1 MTNSRR
7 SNIPHF
13 CIGLGVLALGAVA
26 AWQTSIIPQVLYATV
41 GPSVFPS
48 IVTVFLLML
57 GTGLVVAAQRGGWA
71 HDQDGTITEIGSLG
85 FVAAGLVLNAALIDK
100 IGFILAS
107 TIMFTL
113 VARGFGSVKW
123 WRDALIGF
131 GLAFGSYIGFDR
143 VLGYKIGSGLIERLI

>member
-1 MTNSRR
+1 MNTSKR

-13 CIGLGVLALGAVA
+13 CIGLGILALGATA

-57 GTGLVVAAQRGGWA
+57 GTGLMVAAQRGGWA
-71 HDQDGTITEIGSLG
+71 HEQDGTITEMGSLG
-85 FVAAGLVLNAALIDK
+85 FVVAGLVLNAALIDK

-113 VARGFGSVKW
+113 VARGFGSGKW

-131 GLAFGSYIGFDR
+131 SLAFVSYFGFDR
-143 VLGYKIGSGLIERLI
+143 VLGYKIGTGLIESLI

>member
-1 MTNSRR
+1 MSRTRR

-13 CIGLGVLALGAVA
+13 CVALGVLALGVIAV
-26 AWQTSIIPQVLYATV
+26 WQTSLIPQVLYATV
-41 GPSVFPS
+41 GPSVFPT
-48 IVTVFLLML
+48 IVSVFLLML

-71 HDQDGTITEIGSLG
+71 HDQDGTITEMGSLG
-85 FVAAGLVLNAALIDK
+85 FVVAGLVLNAALIDR

-113 VARGFGSVKW
+113 VARGFGSQKW

-131 GLAFGSYIGFDR
+131 FLAFASYLGFDR
-143 VLGYKIGSGLIERLI
+143 VLGYKIGSGLIESLI

>member
-1 MTNSRR
+1 MSRTRR

-13 CIGLGVLALGAVA
+13 CVALGVLALGITAV
-26 AWQTSIIPQVLYATV
+26 WQTSLIPQVLYATV

-48 IVTVFLLML
+48 IVSVFLLML
-57 GTGLVVAAQRGGWA
+57 GTGLVIAAQRGGWA
-71 HDQDGTITEIGSLG
+71 HDQDGTITEMGSLG
-85 FVAAGLVLNAALIDK
+85 FVVAGLVLNAALIDK

-113 VARGFGSVKW
+113 IARGFGSEKW

-131 GLAFGSYIGFDR
+131 SLALTSYLGFDR
-143 VLGYKIGSGLIERLI
+143 VLGYKIGSGLIESLI